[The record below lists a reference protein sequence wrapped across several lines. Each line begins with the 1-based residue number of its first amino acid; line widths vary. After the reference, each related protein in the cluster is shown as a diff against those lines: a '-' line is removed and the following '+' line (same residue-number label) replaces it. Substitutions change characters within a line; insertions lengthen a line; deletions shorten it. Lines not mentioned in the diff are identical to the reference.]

1 MKRDDVLKL
10 VRQRPFK
17 PFRITTSGV
26 ESIDIV
32 KQGMVLVGETDI
44 NIGLPHPE
52 RPFPAV
58 RNVIWLG
65 LADIVRAEELRS
77 APAA

>member
-1 MKRDDVLKL
+1 MKRDDVLRL
-10 VRQRPFK
+10 VRQQPFK
-17 PFRITTSGV
+17 PFRITTSGG
-26 ESIDIV
+26 ETIDIV
-32 KQGMVLVGETDI
+32 KEGMVLVGDTDV

-65 LADIVRAEELRS
+65 LADIVRTEELS
-77 APAA
+77 NAPAA